1 MPGETG
7 DAEGWREL
15 KSREETQTI
24 QSYVFGGERMMG
36 LWTLSGQVGYSQ
48 SRERNPGGISGATF
62 EGDFADAGFLQ
73 QPQAATDSGFG
84 LLRSGFLRT
93 G

>member
-1 MPGETG
+1 MEFEDAQLPGETG

-48 SRERNPGGISGATF
+48 SRERNPVASPARPSKATS
-62 EGDFADAGFLQ
+62 
-73 QPQAATDSGFG
+73 PTPVSPAAASRD
-84 LLRSGFLRT
+84 
-93 G
+93 